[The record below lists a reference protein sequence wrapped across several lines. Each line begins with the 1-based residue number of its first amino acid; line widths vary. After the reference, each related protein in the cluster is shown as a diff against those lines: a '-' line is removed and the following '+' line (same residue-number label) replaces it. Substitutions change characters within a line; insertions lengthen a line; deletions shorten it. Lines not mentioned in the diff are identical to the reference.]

1 MRDRIR
7 WYNTGTMNEISTQA
21 AHGGTESEQSSSEE
35 GGSPLR
41 REHHGRSHSTFWARA
56 IRLLRPAQGER
67 LREDLAD
74 ALMTD
79 TSVSSAFSP
88 EERAMLHNILR
99 FREVRVED
107 IMVPRA
113 DIEAVDMTMTLGELM
128 IHFEETGRSRMPVY
142 SDTLDDPRGF
152 VHIRDLLSYL
162 AKQARNKRRSAPQ
175 KAVQVDGASGAVLK
189 EKTVRTPRPAFDL
202 GRVDLMKTVADA
214 GLIRQIL
221 FVPPSMLASDLLQS
235 MQAARTQMALVID
248 EYGGTDGLVSHEDIV
263 EMVIGDVEDEHDDD
277 EALFSRTS
285 EDVFIADARVELE
298 EIAEAIGPDF
308 DVRDQLEDVDTLG
321 GLIFSALGRIP
332 VRGEL
337 VQAVPGFEFQ
347 ILDADPRRIK
357 RVRIMRKRHVVARRR
372 QLKGDASASEA
383 ALGAAETPVDS
394 APVSAAP
401 NPPQDGVE
409 RPEG

>member
-1 MRDRIR
+1 
-7 WYNTGTMNEISTQA
+7 MNDISTLV
-21 AHGGTESEQSSSEE
+21 AHEGKDGSDNSSEE
-35 GGSPLR
+35 GSSPQR
-41 REHHGRSHSTFWARA
+41 QENSRSNASFWARA
-56 IRLLRPAQGER
+56 LRLLRPAQGER

-79 TSVSSAFSP
+79 VNVSNAFSP

-113 DIEAVDMTMTLGELM
+113 DIEAVDMTMTLGDLM

-142 SDTLDDPRGF
+142 CDTLDDPRGF

-162 AKQARNKRRSAPQ
+162 AKQARNKRRASPRATAPSQ
-175 KAVQVDGASGAVLK
+175 RMPLVDDKVEKPARGLKA
-189 EKTVRTPRPAFDL
+189 AFDL
-202 GRVDLMKTVADA
+202 GRVDLSKSVADA
-214 GLIRQIL
+214 GLVRKIL

-263 EMVIGDVEDEHDDD
+263 EMVIGDVEDEHDD
-277 EALFSRTS
+277 EEVMFSRAG
-285 EDVFIADARVELE
+285 EDIFIADARIELE

-308 DVRDQLEDVDTLG
+308 DIRDRMEDVDTLG
-321 GLIFSALGRIP
+321 GLLFSALGRIP
-332 VRGEL
+332 VRGEV
-337 VQAVPGFEFQ
+337 VQALPGFEFH

-357 RVRIMRKRHVVARRR
+357 RVRVVRKRPLSRRR
-372 QLKGDASASEA
+372 HAKGEAEGMPPDQASAPA
-383 ALGAAETPVDS
+383 ASGIGGADVEPAPDARNTP
-394 APVSAAP
+394 
-401 NPPQDGVE
+401 
-409 RPEG
+409 